1 MKLDKSL
8 EFYERAAAI
17 PGRSSTRSKAPGKM
31 FPVGSGPMYAASASG
46 AVITDVDGNEY
57 IDMLCALGAISL
69 GYGMHGETLCSGSYS
84 LPHVAE
90 PLCAEAILQHVAPW
104 ASHVRFTR
112 TGSEA
117 THAAYRIAKRAT
129 GRPFVLVGKES
140 YHGWHEFCE
149 RRLDGETESFW
160 TILYE
165 HGQDLEATMRDGVH
179 KLNID
184 GSEVAALFVEPHRW
198 KPIDAAWWQSL
209 RTWCSKHGVVLVFDE
224 MIYGGRW
231 AIGGATQVF
240 GVQPDLACFGKALG
254 NGAPFACVV
263 GGDVVRDYGE
273 IVSGTFSGDAG
284 ALIQAAAVVTAYE
297 EKEVIATMWSR
308 GAQLKAGLRMAV
320 EATGWSGHA
329 FPEGSDVHQRLRFNL
344 PELGRQFS
352 SLMASRGVLFHPD
365 VVNLCASHTPQ
376 QIATVVNAATES
388 LKAMGQP

>member
-1 MKLDKSL
+1 MTSKASKFEKSM
-8 EFYERAAAI
+8 EFYGRSEAI

-31 FPVGSGPMYAASASG
+31 FPVGMGPMYAASAAG

-69 GYGMHGETLCSGSYS
+69 GYGMHGEVLSHGSYS

-90 PLCAEAILQHVAPW
+90 PLCAEAILEHVAPW
-104 ASHVRFTR
+104 ASRVRFTR

-129 GRPFVLVGKES
+129 GRKKVLIGKDS
-140 YHGWHEFCE
+140 YHGWAEWCE
-149 RRLDGETESFW
+149 RKLDGTPENEW
-160 TILYE
+160 ARLYLHNE
-165 HGQDLEATMRDGVH
+165 EIGEFDE
-179 KLNID
+179 
-184 GSEVAALFVEPHRW
+184 GSPDEVAAVFVEPHRW
-198 KPIDAAWWQSL
+198 KPIDVNWLIALRAWCDQ
-209 RTWCSKHGVVLVFDE
+209 HGVVLVFDE

-240 GVQPDLACFGKALG
+240 GVTPDMACFGKALG

-263 GGDVVRDYGE
+263 GNDVVRDYGE

-284 ALIQAAAVVTAYE
+284 ALIQAAAVVASYE
-297 EKEVIATMWSR
+297 QKEVVATMWSR
-308 GAQLKAGLRMAV
+308 GAQLKVGLVSAV
-320 EATGWSGHA
+320 EATGWSGSA
-329 FPEGSDVHQRLRFNL
+329 FPEGSDVHQRLRFAL

-352 SLMASRGVLFHPD
+352 ALMAARGIVWHPD

-376 QIATVVNAATES
+376 QIATVADAAADA
-388 LKAMGQP
+388 LRIMGKP